1 MKSANLLLRLVL
13 IVCFLPVISG
23 CDKLKLPA
31 SDSTPPTLKW
41 KVYFF
46 ETSTEQ
52 EITATGQT
60 VKVKAG
66 KEVRVTLIAEDKDG
80 GVKKISFGGGTTWGC
95 ISGGIGQNKSGL
107 LSTDVQNL
115 SPDSDGYVLPSIF
128 LMRSFTMNFDCSSGY
143 TLTGGK
149 YELVGNAENYYG
161 GTANSMLF
169 LQLE

>member
-1 MKSANLLLRLVL
+1 MKKTILFFLL
-13 IVCFLPVISG
+13 IFIFFLSG
-23 CDKLKLPA
+23 CDKLKKPA

-52 EITATGQT
+52 EVTGTGQV

-66 KEVRVTLIAEDKDG
+66 KEVRVTLIAEDTDG
-80 GVKKISFGGGTTWGC
+80 GVKKITFGGGTTWGC

-107 LSTDVQNL
+107 LTTDVQNL

-128 LMRSFTMNFDCSSGY
+128 LMRNFTMNFDCSPGY
-143 TLTGGK
+143 TLSGAK
-149 YELVGNAENYYG
+149 YELVGQAENYYG